1 MEELV
6 SVIVPIYNVENFL
19 DRCIDSIEYQTYR
32 NIEVILVN
40 DGSTDKSGEMC
51 NSYEKKY
58 KNIRV
63 IHKKNEGVSKARNIG
78 LKNANGKYI
87 LFVDG
92 DDTLQLDMIQK
103 LITIMKE
110 KKAQIVQCCY
120 KTIYEDGNYMQK
132 SNNEK
137 VYTYSSKDEILK
149 KFFDKKITISVWNKI
164 FEKSLIDNIYFN
176 ENVSHYED
184 KLFVYYALLNCKKL
198 VHTNYLGYNYF
209 KRKNSASYST
219 FKYSYLEIREV
230 DEMILNNVKLNNFN
244 KKIFDLAEKNV
255 VETDLELA
263 KMMIKSKANEKYLK
277 EYNLIIREIKRTP
290 MIVFLKLKIKK
301 KFEVLLFKFKFF
313 QALYKKALCI
323 KNRL

>member
-19 DRCIDSIEYQTYR
+19 ERCIDSIVNQTYK

-51 NSYEKKY
+51 KSYEKKY

-103 LITIMKE
+103 LISIMK
-110 KKAQIVQCCY
+110 KNKAQIAQCAY
-120 KTIYEDGNYMQK
+120 KTIYEDGKFMPK
-132 SNNEK
+132 SNSEK
-137 VYTYSSKDEILK
+137 LYIYSTKDEILNN
-149 KFFDKKITISVWNKI
+149 FFEKKITISVWNKI
-164 FEKSLIDNIYFN
+164 FEKSVIDNICFN

-184 KLFVYYALLNCKKL
+184 KLFVYYVLLKCNKFID
-198 VHTNYLGYNYF
+198 VNYLGYNYY

-219 FKYSYLEIREV
+219 FKYSYLEIKDV
-230 DEMILNNVKLNNFN
+230 DKMILKDVETKRFN
-244 KKIFDLAEKNV
+244 RNIFELAQKNV
-255 VETDLELA
+255 LETDLELA
-263 KMMIKSKANEKYLK
+263 KMMIKSKSNKKYSKEFGEIINEIK
-277 EYNLIIREIKRTP
+277 EFQNKFFYNLS
-290 MIVFLKLKIKK
+290 KK
-301 KFEVLLFKFKFF
+301 KKLEILLLKYNFL
-313 QALYKKALCI
+313 QNIYRLMMRM
-323 KNRL
+323 KNKL